1 MTDAAK
7 DSKAEDAKAEDP
19 KTDAPDAEAAK
30 ADDAKA
36 DDAKADDAKADDAK
50 ADDAKADDAKADD
63 AKADDAKA
71 KGAKGKGAKAKGA
84 KAKDAKA
91 DDAKAEPAAPAPAVP
106 SKVDIQTLAVDDA
119 VTCWCGKCKTFR
131 PHTVKTLQP
140 PKPPKSVCLT
150 CRAVHQ
156 VRLVEPGT
164 KKARTEDRALVQVA
178 PWPELVAGVNPDDA
192 TRYAITGNYQ
202 PDDFVMHKLFGLGKV
217 VQIGT
222 MQRARIAFEVGIK
235 WMLQNHQA

>member
-1 MTDAAK
+1 MTDAAT
-7 DSKAEDAKAEDP
+7 DTTAEDAKAEAP
-19 KTDAPDAEAAK
+19 KAEAPKAKAAKAKAPKAKAAKAKAPKAEAAK
-30 ADDAKA
+30 AEAPEA
-36 DDAKADDAKADDAK
+36 EA
-50 ADDAKADDAKADD
+50 
-63 AKADDAKA
+63 
-71 KGAKGKGAKAKGA
+71 
-84 KAKDAKA
+84 
-91 DDAKAEPAAPAPAVP
+91 AKAEAPKAEADKPAAPEAKPA
-106 SKVDIQTLAVDDA
+106 KVLPPKKIDIQALQVDEE

-164 KKARTEDRALVQVA
+164 KKARGDGPAMPDVA

-192 TRYAITGNYQ
+192 TKYAITGSYQ
-202 PDDFVMHKLFGLGKV
+202 VEDFVMHKLFGLGKV

-222 MQRARIAFEVGIK
+222 MQRARISFEVGIK

>member
-1 MTDAAK
+1 MTDAAT
-7 DSKAEDAKAEDP
+7 DTTAEDAKAEAP
-19 KTDAPDAEAAK
+19 EADAPKAKASKAKASKAKAPKADAAK
-30 ADDAKA
+30 T
-36 DDAKADDAKADDAK
+36 
-50 ADDAKADDAKADD
+50 
-63 AKADDAKA
+63 
-71 KGAKGKGAKAKGA
+71 
-84 KAKDAKA
+84 
-91 DDAKAEPAAPAPAVP
+91 EAPADPEAKPA
-106 SKVDIQTLAVDDA
+106 KVLPPKKIDIQALQVDEE

>member
-1 MTDAAK
+1 MTDAAT
-7 DSKAEDAKAEDP
+7 DTTAEDAKAEAP
-19 KTDAPDAEAAK
+19 KTEAPKTEAPEAEAPEAKAPEAEATEAKAPEAKATEAEAAK
-30 ADDAKA
+30 PETDT
-36 DDAKADDAKADDAK
+36 
-50 ADDAKADDAKADD
+50 
-63 AKADDAKA
+63 
-71 KGAKGKGAKAKGA
+71 
-84 KAKDAKA
+84 
-91 DDAKAEPAAPAPAVP
+91 PAAPEAKPA
-106 SKVDIQTLAVDDA
+106 KVLPPKKIDIQALQVDEE

-164 KKARTEDRALVQVA
+164 KKARGDGPAMPDVA

-192 TRYAITGNYQ
+192 TKYVITGSYQ
-202 PDDFVMHKLFGLGKV
+202 VEDFVMHKLFGLGKV

-222 MQRARIAFEVGIK
+222 TQRARISFEVGIK